1 MMFFLA
7 ACTAPEKTPAA
18 PDPAPEIIVTPDAL
32 DFGAQAAGTFV
43 TETLTVSNVGDD
55 VLAIRGAVLEDATA
69 PYTVVAEGGLV
80 LAPGATTRF
89 LVTFSPVSVGDASG
103 RLLVGSTDPDAPEVA
118 VPLSGAGIAA
128 GLSVT
133 PGGYDF
139 GATYVGCEAAQTVSL
154 QNAGPAVVTVSDLAF
169 DATSPGLALVADA
182 APWVLAP
189 GDTRD
194 VVVTY
199 APLVEGDSAGTLT
212 VTSDDADAPV
222 QAYTFIGTAE
232 LYGSNLD
239 SFVAPPVDRVDVVV
253 SLDGSTSMEDELEH
267 AADDLLALA
276 DALGAG
282 GFDYQLAVVVAAT
295 GCVAGETPFIDGS
308 MSREAQ
314 AAALATMVGAA
325 PGTEAEQGLDR
336 MYVATS
342 AAYLGGCNAG
352 MLRVDAR
359 LALLRV
365 TDDADTTYGDWSGY
379 ADAFDA
385 LSIRG
390 LIVHAIAG
398 DYPSGCGDASAANG
412 WYELTVATGGLYLSI
427 CEADRASQM
436 EAIASSQATFVGAFD
451 LTARPVPETIV
462 VTVDGVPATTGW
474 SYVASG
480 LRVVFDVPPEE
491 GAVVTVEYALS
502 GDCEE

>member
-1 MMFFLA
+1 
-7 ACTAPEKTPAA
+7 
-18 PDPAPEIIVTPDAL
+18 
-32 DFGAQAAGTFV
+32 
-43 TETLTVSNVGDD
+43 VSNVGDD
-55 VLAIRGAVLEDATA
+55 VLAIRGAVLEDPSA
-69 PYTVVAEGGLV
+69 PYTVVTEGGLV
-80 LAPGATTRF
+80 LAPGATTTF
-89 LVTFSPVSVGDASG
+89 LVTFSPVAVGDAFG

-128 GLSVT
+128 GLTVT
-133 PGGYDF
+133 P
-139 GATYVGCEAAQTVSL
+139 
-154 QNAGPAVVTVSDLAF
+154 
-169 DATSPGLALVADA
+169 
-182 APWVLAP
+182 
-189 GDTRD
+189 
-194 VVVTY
+194 
-199 APLVEGDSAGTLT
+199 
-212 VTSDDADAPV
+212 DDADAPV
-222 QAYTFIGTAE
+222 QTYTYIGTAE

-239 SFVAPPVDRVDVVV
+239 TFVAPPVDRVDVVV

-267 AADDLLALA
+267 AADDLLALALADALA

-352 MLRVDAR
+352 MLRADAR

-365 TDDADTTYGDWSGY
+365 TDDADTTYGDWSDY
-379 ADAFDA
+379 ADAFEA
-385 LSIRG
+385 LSTRG
-390 LIVHAIAG
+390 LIAHAIAG

-427 CEADRASQM
+427 CEAERASQM
-436 EAIASSQATFVGAFD
+436 EAIAAAQAAFVSAYD
-451 LTARPVPETIV
+451 LSAWPVPETIV
-462 VTVDGVPATTGW
+462 VTVDGVGATTGW
-474 SYVASG
+474 SYDAAARS
-480 LRVVFDVPPEE
+480 VVFDVPPEA
-491 GAVVTVEYALS
+491 GTVVTVEYALF